1 MAIRKKNGWNE
12 EDTRLTNKMRKKG
25 PMRSRHEQRDEEC
38 NKQRHGR

>member
-25 PMRSRHEQRDEEC
+25 DDEEQTRA
-38 NKQRHGR
+38 KGRRMQ